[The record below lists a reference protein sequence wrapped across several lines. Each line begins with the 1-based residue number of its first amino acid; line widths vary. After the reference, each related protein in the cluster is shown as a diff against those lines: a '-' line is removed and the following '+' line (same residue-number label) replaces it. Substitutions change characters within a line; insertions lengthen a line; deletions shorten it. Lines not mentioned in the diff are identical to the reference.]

1 MSEQLNKLCTAF
13 QGSRRLAS
21 GPLAEVVLAVKTASE
36 SNSNDALLVFD
47 DANGRVIDLDLR
59 GTSAD
64 VIDRLAQAHPISSG
78 RFRARDGA
86 ASTAGSKTE
95 SAEPRGRGR
104 PKLGVVSREIT
115 LLPAQWEWLAAQ
127 PEGASSI
134 IRKLVDEAR
143 RNTGAQ
149 QKKAAQEATYQFML
163 AIAGDRPGYEEA
175 TRALFAH
182 DYAKLEQ
189 LIKKWPQDI
198 KAYILQLSAPAAAV
212 ASNTK

>member
-1 MSEQLNKLCTAF
+1 MSDQSNKLCTAF
-13 QGSRRLAS
+13 QGSRLLAS
-21 GPLAEVVLAVKTASE
+21 GPLADVVLTVKTASE
-36 SNSNDALLVFD
+36 SRPDDAVLVFD
-47 DANGRVIDLDLR
+47 DLSGRVVDLDLR
-59 GTSAD
+59 GSSAE
-64 VIDRLAQAHPISSG
+64 IIARLGQPHPVTSG
-78 RFRARDGA
+78 RFRSRA
-86 ASTAGSKTE
+86 ADSNTE
-95 SAEPRGRGR
+95 NAEPRGRGR
-104 PKLGVVSREIT
+104 PKLGVISREIT

-127 PEGASSI
+127 PEGASAI

-182 DYAKLEQ
+182 DYVKLEQ

-198 KAYILQLSAPAAAV
+198 KAYILQLSAPAV
-212 ASNTK
+212 LSEHSFKE

>member
-1 MSEQLNKLCTAF
+1 MVGDMTDPANKPCTAF
-13 QGSRRLAS
+13 QGTRRLAS
-21 GPLAEVVLAVKTASE
+21 GPLADVVLSVQAAAE
-36 SNSNDALLVFD
+36 RNPNEAILVFD

-59 GTSAD
+59 GSSAD
-64 VIDRLAQAHPISSG
+64 VIARLSQAHPATSG
-78 RFRARDGA
+78 RFRSAN
-86 ASTAGSKTE
+86 KTSE
-95 SAEPRGRGR
+95 NKDEGAEPRGRGR

-115 LLPAQWEWLAAQ
+115 LLPAQWDWLAAQ

-163 AIAGDRPGYEEA
+163 AIAGDRAGYEEA

-182 DYAKLEQ
+182 DYQ
-189 LIKKWPQDI
+189 HQR
-198 KAYILQLSAPAAAV
+198 PA
-212 ASNTK
+212 

>member
-1 MSEQLNKLCTAF
+1 MVSDMTDPANKPCTAF
-13 QGSRRLAS
+13 QGTRRLAS
-21 GPLAEVVLAVKTASE
+21 GPLADVVLSVQAATERNPNEAI
-36 SNSNDALLVFD
+36 LVFD

-59 GTSAD
+59 GSSAD
-64 VIDRLAQAHPISSG
+64 VIARLSQPHPATSG
-78 RFRARDGA
+78 RFRSAN
-86 ASTAGSKTE
+86 KTTENKDE

-115 LLPAQWEWLAAQ
+115 LLPAQWDWLAAQ

-163 AIAGDRPGYEEA
+163 AIAGDRAGYEEA

-182 DYAKLEQ
+182 DYPKLEQ
-189 LIKKWPQDI
+189 LIKKWPQDV
-198 KAYILQLSAPAAAV
+198 KAYILQLSAPAA
-212 ASNTK
+212 SISK

>member
-1 MSEQLNKLCTAF
+1 MTEPANKPCTAF
-13 QGSRRLAS
+13 QGTRRLAS
-21 GPLAEVVLAVKTASE
+21 GPLADVVLSVQAAAE
-36 SNSNDALLVFD
+36 RNPNEAILVFD

-59 GTSAD
+59 GSSAD
-64 VIDRLAQAHPISSG
+64 VIARLSQAHPAMSG
-78 RFRARDGA
+78 RFRSAN
-86 ASTAGSKTE
+86 KTSE
-95 SAEPRGRGR
+95 NKDEGAEPRGRGR

-115 LLPAQWEWLAAQ
+115 LLPAQWDWLAAQ

-163 AIAGDRPGYEEA
+163 AIAGDRAGYEEA

-182 DYAKLEQ
+182 DYPKLEQ

-198 KAYILQLSAPAAAV
+198 KAYILQLSAPAA
-212 ASNTK
+212 SISK